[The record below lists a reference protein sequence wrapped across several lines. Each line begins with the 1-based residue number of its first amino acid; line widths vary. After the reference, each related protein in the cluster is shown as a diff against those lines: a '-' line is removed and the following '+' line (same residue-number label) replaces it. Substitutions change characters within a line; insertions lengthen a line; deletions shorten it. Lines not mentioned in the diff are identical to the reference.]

1 MKKSETKPRNL
12 RNLKKNLSRI
22 EKNRELITRLEK
34 SIK

>member
-22 EKNRELITRLEK
+22 EKNCEIIRRLEK
-34 SIK
+34 SLK